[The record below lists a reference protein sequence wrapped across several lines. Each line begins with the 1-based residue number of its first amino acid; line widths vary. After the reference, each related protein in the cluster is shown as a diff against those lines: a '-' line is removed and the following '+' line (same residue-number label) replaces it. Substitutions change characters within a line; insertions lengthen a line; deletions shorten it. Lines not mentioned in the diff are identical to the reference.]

1 MSRARVEARTAARR
15 SPAPRPLAIAPGL
28 LWHAGCHC
36 PGCGQRQWHV
46 GRVTAE
52 CAACGTPLIIAQV
65 DGLAHLKGSS
75 PCRDA

>member
-1 MSRARVEARTAARR
+1 MTAAATFSLARPR
-15 SPAPRPLAIAPGL
+15 SLRPILPGL
-28 LWHAGCHC
+28 LWHAGCYC

-65 DGLAHLKGSS
+65 DGLAHLEGSS